1 MACAVSRRQF
11 LRGNVTGRTTA
22 LRPPWAV
29 AESEFVARCDQ
40 CGECVAACPSHLI
53 EAANNGLPRINFLK
67 GDCDFCTAC
76 ARTCGTG
83 ALALHDDPQQP
94 VWSLAASIETE
105 CIAYRGVVCR
115 TCGEHCEVGAIKFVP
130 VVGRGLMPRVEVE
143 RCTGCGAC
151 VSVCPVKA
159 MRIGPAENGRRVYND
174 NVLVEMNV

>member
-1 MACAVSRRQF
+1 MSSAVRRRQF
-11 LRGNVTGRTTA
+11 LRGNVIGSIHA

-29 AESEFVARCDQ
+29 AEDEFINRCDQ
-40 CGECVAACPSHLI
+40 CAECMTACPSHLI
-53 EAANNGLPRINFLK
+53 EIADDGYPRINFSK
-67 GDCDFCTAC
+67 GECDFCTAC
-76 ARTCGTG
+76 ARACGTG
-83 ALALHDDPQQP
+83 ALSWRDDPQQAI
-94 VWSLAASIETE
+94 WSLTASIEAE

-115 TCGEHCEVGAIKFVP
+115 ICGEHCETAAIRFVT
-130 VVGRGLMPRVEVE
+130 VVGGGSLPRLDID